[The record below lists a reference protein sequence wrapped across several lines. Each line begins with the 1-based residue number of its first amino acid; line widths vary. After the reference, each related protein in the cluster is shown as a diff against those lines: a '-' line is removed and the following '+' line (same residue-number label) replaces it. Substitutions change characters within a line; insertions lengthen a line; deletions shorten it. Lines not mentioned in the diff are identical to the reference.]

1 MWVSNY
7 VRDYTAAFVNE
18 LYKFQTNLRTLIL
31 FPYQYII
38 KIILRTLIFPNQYIN
53 INSEYNNISLSKK

>member
-1 MWVSNY
+1 MLETN
-7 VRDYTAAFVNE
+7 TAAFVNE

-38 KIILRTLIFPNQYIN
+38 IIN
-53 INSEYNNISLSKK
+53 IANINISQSIH